1 MAAYIGTLP
10 TNPGDLKV
18 FRRSKMKIEILRE
31 YILFLSY
38 FATSTFLTLSVQ
50 NILSDIFDGDFTRKQ
65 EAVTG
70 DIL

>member
-1 MAAYIGTLP
+1 MVAYI
-10 TNPGDLKV
+10 
-18 FRRSKMKIEILRE
+18 RRSKMKIEILRE

>member
-1 MAAYIGTLP
+1 MVAYI
-10 TNPGDLKV
+10 
-18 FRRSKMKIEILRE
+18 RRSKMKIEILRE
-31 YILFLSY
+31 YVLFLSY

-50 NILSDIFDGDFTRKQ
+50 NILSHIFDGDFTRKQ

>member
-1 MAAYIGTLP
+1 MVAYI
-10 TNPGDLKV
+10 
-18 FRRSKMKIEILRE
+18 RRSKMKIEILRE

-50 NILSDIFDGDFTRKQ
+50 NILSHIFDGDFTRKQ